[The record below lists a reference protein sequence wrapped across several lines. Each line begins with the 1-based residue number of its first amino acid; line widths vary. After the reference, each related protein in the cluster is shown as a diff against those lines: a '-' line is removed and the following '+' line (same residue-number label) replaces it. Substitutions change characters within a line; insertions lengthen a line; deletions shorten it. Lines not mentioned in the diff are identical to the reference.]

1 MMKRFSLSVLLFFCL
16 SVCSFSIWAQ
26 GRRDVYA
33 VGFYNLENLFDTI
46 HDKGKNDYE
55 FLPDGTYRWGTAKY
69 RNKLM
74 NVATVL
80 NEMSTDVTPDGMSV
94 VGVCEVENRR
104 VLDDLVE
111 HKVLAHRG
119 WKYVH
124 AESGDSRGVDCAL
137 LYNPIL
143 FKPAATTLVPYT
155 SVDGNMRKTRG
166 FLVVS
171 GEMAGESVH
180 VIVNHWPSRS
190 ATSAMRERAGILVRV
205 VKDSIM
211 RENPA
216 TKVIIM
222 GDMNDNPDD
231 ASMRVCLGAKCKRSD
246 VKLLTDIYN
255 PWCDVLF
262 ENGQGTLRY
271 RGRWNLYD
279 QIVVSGNMLGAY
291 NKGLVYYK
299 PEVFVRDYL
308 LQHEGKYKGSPKRTH
323 AGGVWLNGYSDHL
336 PVILYLVKSLE

>member
-1 MMKRFSLSVLLFFCL
+1 MKRLSLSVLLLLC
-16 SVCSFSIWAQ
+16 SVLYAFSLRAQ
-26 GRRDVYA
+26 GERNIYS
-33 VGFYNLENLFDTI
+33 VGLYNLENLFDTI

-55 FLPDGTYRWGTAKY
+55 FLPDGTYRWGTVKY

-94 VGVCEVENRR
+94 VGVCEVENSR
-104 VLDDLVE
+104 VLEDLVE
-111 HKVLAHRG
+111 HKTLAHRG

-124 AESGDSRGVDCAL
+124 AESNDSRGVDCAL

-143 FKPAATTLVPYT
+143 FKPTATALVPYT
-155 SVDGNMRKTRG
+155 SVDGKMHKTRG
-166 FLVVS
+166 FLLVR

-180 VIVNHWPSRS
+180 IIVNHWPSRS
-190 ATSAMRERAGILVRV
+190 ATSAMRERAGILVRA

-255 PWCDVLF
+255 PWCDVLL

-271 RGRWNLYD
+271 RGKWNLYD